1 MSGVQD
7 VAIQARGLVKRY
19 GSFQALHGI
28 DLEVSRGEVFGF
40 IGPNGAGKTTLI
52 RTMLD
57 LIRPSEGEIRVFDL
71 DSRRDARQIHARTG
85 YVPGELGL
93 WEKLTARQV
102 CSHLAGLRGGDGAD
116 QIEGLA
122 ERLRLTL
129 DRPIRELSKGNK
141 EKVGLIQAFMHDPD
155 LLVLDEPTGG
165 LDPLIQHEVFTMID
179 ETKGRGATVFF
190 SSHYLSEV
198 ERIADRVGIVREGR
212 LATTDTV
219 AGLKG
224 RAPRRIEVTLREPV
238 DPAEFERIE
247 GVSEARASNGRLT
260 LIVSGAMD
268 QIVKALAA
276 HPIETLSTPE
286 PELEEIFLG
295 LYEDQPEGTGGEES
309 GDDGCS
315 VASSGGGCSSSA
327 AR

>member
-1 MSGVQD
+1 MSGTQE

-57 LIRPSEGEIRVFDL
+57 LIRPSEGEILVFGL
-71 DSRRDARQIHARTG
+71 DSRRDGRRIHARTG

-141 EKVGLIQAFMHDPD
+141 EKVGLIQAFMHEPD

-179 ETKGRGATVFF
+179 ETKARGATVFF

-212 LATTDTV
+212 MAATDTV
-219 AGLKG
+219 AGLKS

-238 DPAEFERIE
+238 DTVEFERIE
-247 GVSEARASNGRLT
+247 GVSEARTSDGRLT
-260 LIVSGAMD
+260 LVASGAMD
-268 QIVKALAA
+268 AIVKALAA

-295 LYEDQPEGTGGEES
+295 LYQDEPAGPAAGQSGGEN
-309 GDDGCS
+309 
-315 VASSGGGCSSSA
+315 AP
-327 AR
+327 

>member
-1 MSGVQD
+1 MTGPHD
-7 VAIQARGLVKRY
+7 VAIRARALVKRY
-19 GSFQALHGI
+19 GSFLALHGI
-28 DLEVSRGEVFGF
+28 DLDVGRGEVFGF

-57 LIRPSEGEIRVFDL
+57 LIRPSEGEILVFGL
-71 DSRRDARQIHARTG
+71 DSRRDAREIHARAG

-116 QIEGLA
+116 RIEALA
-122 ERLRLTL
+122 DRLRLAL

-141 EKVGLIQAFMHDPD
+141 EKVGLIQAFMHEPD

-165 LDPLIQHEVFTMID
+165 LDPLIQHEVFAMID

-212 LATTDTV
+212 MATIDTV
-219 AGLKG
+219 EGLKR
-224 RAPRRIEVTLREPV
+224 RAPRRIEVTLREPA
-238 DPAEFERIE
+238 DPVEFERIE
-247 GVSEARASNGRLT
+247 GVSEARASDGRLT
-260 LIVSGAMD
+260 LVVSGGMD
-268 QIVKALAA
+268 AIVKALATHA
-276 HPIETLSTPE
+276 IETLSTPE

-295 LYEDQPEGTGGEES
+295 LYQDEPAGPATGRSGGE
-309 GDDGCS
+309 D
-315 VASSGGGCSSSA
+315 AP
-327 AR
+327 

>member
-1 MSGVQD
+1 MTGTDD
-7 VAIQARGLVKRY
+7 VAIKVRALVKRY
-19 GSFQALHGI
+19 GSFEALHGI

-57 LIRPSEGEIRVFDL
+57 LIRPSSGQIRIFGL
-71 DSRRDARQIHARTG
+71 DSRRDARQIHAHTG

-102 CSHLAGLRGGDGAD
+102 LTHLAGLRRGAGAD
-116 QIEGLA
+116 RIEGLA

-141 EKVGLIQAFMHDPD
+141 EKVGLVQALMHEPD

-165 LDPLIQHEVFTMID
+165 LDPLIQHEVFAIID
-179 ETKGRGATVFF
+179 EAKARGTTVFF

-212 LATTDTV
+212 MATVDTV
-219 AGLKG
+219 AGLKR
-224 RAPRRIEVTLREPV
+224 RAPRRIEATLREPV
-238 DPAEFERIE
+238 DPAKFERIE
-247 GVSEARASNGRLT
+247 GVKEAHASDGRLT
-260 LIVSGAMD
+260 LVVSGSMD
-268 QIVKALAA
+268 EIIKALAA

-295 LYEDQPEGTGGEES
+295 LYQDPAEVAGEQ
-309 GDDGCS
+309 
-315 VASSGGGCSSSA
+315 SGGKD